1 MSASPAARSVN
12 KNNLSARLKKQG
24 TFMRSVKKRKLFKFT
39 LATDKEGGLT
49 QSGESPEIGGLV
61 HRQDV

>member
-24 TFMRSVKKRKLFKFT
+24 TFMRGPEERKFFKCT
-39 LATDKEGGLT
+39 VATDKEGGLII
-49 QSGESPEIGGLV
+49 SEKAWG
-61 HRQDV
+61 